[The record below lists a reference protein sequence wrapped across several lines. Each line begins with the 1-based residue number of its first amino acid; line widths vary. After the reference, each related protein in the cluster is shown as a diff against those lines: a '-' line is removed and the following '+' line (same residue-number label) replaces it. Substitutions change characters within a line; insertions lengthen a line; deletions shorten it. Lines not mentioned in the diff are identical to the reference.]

1 MLLKLA
7 KASLIAFRSQC
18 NFKSVVLKFLSLI
31 QKKEN
36 VTKSRY

>member
-18 NFKSVVLKFLSLI
+18 NFKSVVVLKFLSLI
-31 QKKEN
+31 QKKN
-36 VTKSRY
+36 KMKSRY